1 MIEFKSILLKRFSRN
16 RFAIW
21 GAVYILF
28 LILVSIFGNYLAPD
42 KTEHANHQNISLR
55 FKSPGFQSS
64 SKKVK
69 NQNDSVNDN
78 IVDYTYSKSQGIC
91 IDSLTRQ
98 SLKGLQ
104 NAKQNDDSDARTFYL
119 GTDGLGRDV
128 LSRLIIGTRV
138 SILVGFIAVLISLL
152 IGVVLGSMAGY
163 YGGFIDKFILW
174 LMNVFWA
181 IPTVLLAMVLVMS
194 LKPSSEYQLWL
205 VFLAVGLTMWVDT
218 ARLIRGLFLQ
228 LKERQ
233 FVEATKALGFSDA
246 RIIFQHILPNTI
258 PSLIVITA
266 SNFASA
272 ILMESGL
279 SYLGLG
285 VQPPEPSWGSMLRE
299 YYGYLGTDVSYLAFF
314 PGLAIT
320 LAVLGFYALGNGLRD
335 ALDVKG

>member
-1 MIEFKSILLKRFSRN
+1 MFVLKNSLLRRFCRN
-16 RFAIW
+16 GFAIW
-21 GAVYILF
+21 GAAYIIFLLLVTLF
-28 LILVSIFGNYLAPD
+28 GKYLAQD
-42 KTEHANHQNISLR
+42 KTEHANSQNVSLR
-55 FKSPGFQSS
+55 FKKPGYQFSPNQGKKLRDSTIDKMSQSDLIKGHGF
-64 SKKVK
+64 
-69 NQNDSVNDN
+69 
-78 IVDYTYSKSQGIC
+78 C
-91 IDSLTRQ
+91 MDSLKKQ

-104 NAKQNDDSDARTFYL
+104 NAKRDELDATIFYL

-128 LSRLIIGTRV
+128 LSRLIIGTKV
-138 SILVGFIAVLISLL
+138 SMLVGFIAVIISLL
-152 IGVVLGSMAGY
+152 IGVILGSLAGY
-163 YGGFIDKFILW
+163 YGGLIDKFILW

-181 IPTVLLAMVLVMS
+181 IPTVLLAMVLLMS

-218 ARLIRGLFLQ
+218 ARLVRGLFLQ

-285 VQPPEPSWGSMLRE
+285 VQPPAPSWGSMLRE

-320 LAVLGFYALGNGLRD
+320 LAVLAFYGLGNGLRD